1 CLLEQWVTDAAERG
15 TRALDQLRTGV
26 EAAITELGTG
36 FLTHPYNAE
45 LRRRLR
51 AGELSTQDYYRQL
64 LRLVY
69 RLLFLFVAEDRGL
82 LLDPAADPSAH
93 ERYSRFYSTARLR
106 HLSAR
111 RRGTKHADLYSG
123 LHIVME
129 RLGSHDGCPP

>member
-69 RLLFLFVAEDRGL
+69 RLLFLFVAESRDL
-82 LLDPAADPSAH
+82 LLDPAADPTAA
-93 ERYSRFYSTARLR
+93 ERYRRFYALDRVRRL
-106 HLSAR
+106 ADAQ
-111 RRGTKHADLYSG
+111 RGGPHGDLWSG
-123 LHIVME
+123 LQVV
-129 RLGSHDGCPP
+129 RAGLSDPDG